1 MQSITPLT
9 SADFKNKSNIVIGKV
24 EIDSD
29 GVGTYI
35 ALPDII
41 DFNINTNIENQVGR
55 LCSYSFSITVLN
67 TDDQFNP
74 YNDISPY
81 YDYLKQ
87 GRRIKLYAGIKVSG
101 TEYYYQWL
109 IGRVDDYKLNEQ
121 AGQNICT
128 ITGRDF
134 MRIITEYRLY
144 SPDTYWGT
152 TELLNTVSGQ
162 VRYDLN
168 VNCKGVYIA
177 YLDSTSPYDGSNYEE
192 IYENQDWTYDWHNNQ
207 FCFTKQRIP
216 DFAGTNNLK
225 VYCMTTQTVEDAVG
239 HILYLA
245 GIFATNTARDTWIA
259 NASYVTPTSK
269 TIDRIWYN
277 TGISALEAIRLLA
290 EVVQYRL
297 YFDYAGNPIFKPK
310 ASIGTIVDTLNESD
324 ITVENIEENE
334 EETYTHIIIEGE
346 ERDRILGD
354 DEMAPAVPSGLELTT
369 GFGESTQAGLAYIKA
384 TWDSNTEIDFGHYEL
399 RIKKNA
405 DTDYTEVSTI
415 ATSYMFLGLET
426 GVTYNV
432 QIRACDIY
440 ENRSDWSTAENIVT
454 ATDSGTPVKIA
465 GETATAILAG
475 IKVEWT
481 EGIEYNISYYKVE
494 RQESPDNVDWTG
506 GWVEK
511 AQIDGNMWLDLLL
524 SYSVYYRYR
533 ITAYTV
539 AGVVGVTSDFTTA
552 VQPNKAGTNDIVA
565 NAITADL
572 IASNQILANH
582 ILAGE
587 ILTSHLKAG
596 DISLAT
602 IASDFDWG
610 TLGDD
615 GNKPD
620 DNADVTGENTAL
632 DIINLP
638 ATPTGSGLFA
648 NGTYLGYYDNGT
660 WKAFIRN
667 NGYFK
672 FEGDVNN
679 YIQWNGSSLAIKG
692 SITLINTIPNAKV
705 DGLGDLA
712 LLSSLAYGD
721 IEGTKPPSNADVTLS
736 AINGSLAITGG
747 GITLSSGGAIKS
759 YGKDSYNDATAGFYL
774 GYASGYKLGIGNSS
788 QYIRWNG
795 SSLSIKGSITLE
807 NTIPSTDVSG
817 LGDLATEDDV
827 DYDDL
832 TGTKPPSNAD
842 VTLSAVNGLLYV
854 TGGGIRLQGGGKIY
868 SYGKSTYADTTAGFF
883 LGYDS
888 GYKFNIGNGS
898 ATAKTGN
905 CLLWDGSGL
914 IVRGSIKVGGGS
926 NEDITFE
933 DSGIRLYDAGSNK
946 LYFTRTSLSSFNI
959 EMLVSNIN
967 LQSSSAMK
975 ITASSKEFQ
984 FITTGTLRLPT
995 FGSTAP
1001 SGYNGDFCIETGSGD
1016 SANKCH
1022 FYDGDSQWNYLQ
1034 DYDSW

>member
-405 DTDYTEVSTI
+405 DSDYTEVSTI
-415 ATSYMFLGLET
+415 ATSYMFLGLEP
-426 GVTYNV
+426 GVTYNI

-524 SYSVYYRYR
+524 TYSKYYRYR

-552 VQPNKAGTNDIVA
+552 VQPNQAATADIDAAAITATEVATNAVTEIKIAANAVTSNKIITNAIIADKIYSGAVGTDKLAALAITTDKIAAGAITTVKIDALAVTTDSLAA
-565 NAITADL
+565 NAITADK
-572 IASNQILANH
+572 IAANS
-582 ILAGE
+582 IYTNALQAGVVTTAKLE
-587 ILTSHLKAG
+587 AG
-596 DISLAT
+596 SIVLAT
-602 IASDFDWG
+602 IANDFDWG

-615 GNKPD
+615 GHKPD
-620 DNADVTGENTAL
+620 NDADVTGDNTAA
-632 DIINLP
+632 DITNLP

-648 NGTYLGYYDNGT
+648 NGTYLGYYDSGT

-672 FEGDVNN
+672 FYGSATN
-679 YIQWNGSSLAIKG
+679 YIEWNGSALSIQGNIQLG
-692 SITLINTIPNAKV
+692 STNSI
-705 DGLGDLA
+705 
-712 LLSSLAYGD
+712 Y
-721 IEGTKPPSNADVTLS
+721 
-736 AINGSLAITGG
+736 
-747 GITLSSGGAIKS
+747 
-759 YGKDSYNDATAGFYL
+759 TAGKT
-774 GYASGYKLGIGNSS
+774 S
-788 QYIRWNG
+788 
-795 SSLSIKGSITLE
+795 
-807 NTIPSTDVSG
+807 
-817 LGDLATEDDV
+817 
-827 DYDDL
+827 
-832 TGTKPPSNAD
+832 
-842 VTLSAVNGLLYV
+842 
-854 TGGGIRLQGGGKIY
+854 
-868 SYGKSTYADTTAGFF
+868 YADTTAGFW
-883 LGYDS
+883 LGYSS
-888 GYKFNIGNGS
+888 GYKLNIGTGS
-898 ATAKTGN
+898 ATPKSGN

-914 IVRGSIKVGGGS
+914 TVRGSLKVGGGT

-933 DSGIRLYDAGSNK
+933 DSGIRLYDVGSYTLRFFHTAYAPLDIVLASTFAKLQSTGALAFFSGGSPVAITLTDTHKSFYFYDTGTLQLPVLGSSAPTAHAGD
-946 LYFTRTSLSSFNI
+946 LAL
-959 EMLVSNIN
+959 EC
-967 LQSSSAMK
+967 SSSADGGNRMHYY
-975 ITASSKEFQ
+975 SPYVGWQYF
-984 FITTGTLRLPT
+984 
-995 FGSTAP
+995 
-1001 SGYNGDFCIETGSGD
+1001 DD
-1016 SANKCH
+1016 S
-1022 FYDGDSQWNYLQ
+1022 DGW
-1034 DYDSW
+1034 